1 LCFQKKWSKLVNEN
15 NSGDEEDDE
24 SCGLDEEEAEYWAQK
39 QDKFDSAEDLRRE
52 RAETVTALAASMAKG
67 SQASKAS
74 KAAGGDQGEKEDA
87 FDTLILNGGIGWV
100 QKRAVEGGEA
110 PLRSPLFLW
119 SQTQSEIVVRVVV
132 PPLSKAQQVSVSLTP
147 VEADG
152 ASDRL
157 RKCKLEVRRTAS
169 DSGLPDSPDYVCGS
183 VLANP
188 VWLASDPH
196 SVLEH
201 SASGMDVKEW
211 EDKVS
216 LDWTL
221 EDLPKGW
228 AASCYGAYLKQL
240 QGRKGSEGELEGYL
254 GQLQSNKPTG
264 AGSRCVKIV
273 LQKKP
278 PVERVVQWWSRLFA
292 KGGTVQ
298 DGALEENEVDLKAIR
313 ERNRPAVQG
322 RQGFEVQNAWN
333 QAEEDFKKKVP
344 ALAAN
349 RQKVGELLSGAGA
362 AAEGE

>member
-1 LCFQKKWSKLVNEN
+1 VFVQKKWAKLVNEN

-39 QDKFDSAEDLRRE
+39 QDKFDSVEDLRRE
-52 RAETVTALAASMAKG
+52 QAETVTALAASMAKG
-67 SQASKAS
+67 GKAG
-74 KAAGGDQGEKEDA
+74 KGPRGDKGEKEDT
-87 FDTLILNGGIGWV
+87 FDTLILNGGVGWV
-100 QKRAVEGGEA
+100 QKGAVDGGED

-132 PPLSKAQQVSVSLTP
+132 PALSKAQQVSVSLTP
-147 VEADG
+147 VEGDG

-157 RKCKLEVRRTAS
+157 RKCQLEVRCTAS
-169 DSGLPDSPDYVCGS
+169 DSGLPDSLDCVCRS

-196 SVLEH
+196 SPLEQT
-201 SASGMDVKEW
+201 ASGMDIKEW
-211 EDKVS
+211 EDKVG
-216 LDWTL
+216 LDWAL

-228 AASCYGAYLKQL
+228 APNCYGAYLKQL
-240 QGRKGSEGELEGYL
+240 QGRKGGEGELEDYL
-254 GQLQSNKPTG
+254 LQLQSSKPAG
-264 AGSRCVKIV
+264 EGSRCVKII

-278 PVERVVQWWSRLFA
+278 PVVRVVQWWSRLFA
-292 KGGTVQ
+292 KGSTAQ

-322 RQGFEVQNAWN
+322 RQGFKVQKAFE

-349 RQKVGELLSGAGA
+349 RQKVCELLSGAGA